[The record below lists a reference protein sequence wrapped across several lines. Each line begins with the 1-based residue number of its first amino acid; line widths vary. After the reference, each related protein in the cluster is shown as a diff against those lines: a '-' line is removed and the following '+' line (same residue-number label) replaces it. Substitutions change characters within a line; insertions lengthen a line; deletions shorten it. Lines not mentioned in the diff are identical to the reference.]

1 MKRFKL
7 LSWILSLV
15 LITGCVYKMDIQQG
29 NEVTYQQVKQLQ
41 IGMTEAQVRNILGT
55 PLLQDPFSPGRWD
68 YVYQLQVHGDL
79 VEQRRLT
86 VFFDESKRL
95 ERFETVEDL

>member
-1 MKRFKL
+1 MNLSKYLSL
-7 LSWILSLV
+7 LISLV

-29 NEVTYQQVKQLQ
+29 NEVTPEQADALR
-41 IGMTEAQVRNILGT
+41 IGMTQAQVRSILGT

-68 YVYQLQVHGDL
+68 YVYQLQQQGEL

-86 VFFDESKRL
+86 VFFDEAGNL
-95 ERFETVEDL
+95 EHVEKVQDL

>member
-1 MKRFKL
+1 MNLWK
-7 LSWILSLV
+7 ILSCIIGLV

-29 NEVTYQQVKQLQ
+29 NEVTKSQADELRL
-41 IGMTEAQVRNILGT
+41 GMTEAEVRAILGT

-68 YVYQLQVHGDL
+68 YVYQLQQKGEL

-86 VFFDESKRL
+86 VFFDEDQRL
-95 ERFETVEDL
+95 TDVERVQDL

>member
-1 MKRFKL
+1 MNLFKYLSL
-7 LSWILSLV
+7 LISLV

-29 NEVTYQQVKQLQ
+29 NEVTPEQADALR
-41 IGMTEAQVRNILGT
+41 IGMTQTQVRSILGT

-68 YVYQLQVHGDL
+68 YVYQLQQQGEL

-86 VFFDESKRL
+86 VFFDEQGYL
-95 ERFETVEDL
+95 EHVEKVQDL

>member
-1 MKRFKL
+1 MKQFKWISL
-7 LSWILSLV
+7 ILSVV

-29 NEVTYQQVKQLQ
+29 NKVTQQQADQ
-41 IGMTEAQVRNILGT
+41 IHIGMTEPQVRQILGT

-86 VFFDESKRL
+86 IFFDESRRVAKI
-95 ERFETVEDL
+95 EKVQDL